1 MARASAASVSAER
14 TVTSG
19 RAYGV
24 NREHATDR
32 LSAWAARAQHEAQE
46 ADTRE
51 DILNWQ
57 GQAQVLGSTATYLGG
72 PGANQSDAHIWK
84 QIVSD
89 RQSAL
94 AAWEREQYGDQAMFH
109 AGRVAGYD
117 VALTILADVMGR
129 TYEDNA
135 LRYG

>member
-1 MARASAASVSAER
+1 M
-14 TVTSG
+14 
-19 RAYGV
+19 
-24 NREHATDR
+24 NREQAINR
-32 LSAWAARAQHEAQE
+32 LSAWSARAQHEAQE

-57 GQAQVLGSTATYLGG
+57 GQAQVLGSTATFLAG
-72 PGANQSDAHIWK
+72 PGANVTDSNIWK
-84 QIVSD
+84 QVVAD

-94 AAWEREQYGDQAMFH
+94 ASWEKEQYGDQAMFH

-129 TYEDNA
+129 AYTDNA

>member
-1 MARASAASVSAER
+1 MAGAAVER
-14 TVTSG
+14 TVTTG
-19 RAYGV
+19 RANGV
-24 NREHATDR
+24 NREHAIDR

-57 GQAQVLGSTATYLGG
+57 GQSQVLGSTATYLGG
-72 PGANQSDAHIWK
+72 PGANQSDANIWK
-84 QIVSD
+84 QVVSD

-94 AAWEREQYGDQAMFH
+94 AAWEREQFGAQAMFH
-109 AGRVAGYD
+109 SGRVAGYD